1 MHALF
6 FFQSKEHLFETSW
19 CAWFRRP
26 TFERLKAVLLAWQLV
41 VAVVIILASTESL
54 YGADAREMIR
64 EGMKALHV
72 SKGDSGLCVVTDAT
86 YVTAK
91 GKGCGPYVDLIRE
104 ETGCSVGKGN
114 LLFLHRRADYPLK
127 IVLFAGDTKECVA
140 LSYEDGIWKNG
151 RYDISLDALAKK
163 DAWQKMGRPLAPDA
177 FAVATLCHAW
187 SAGAPED
194 LLKCAELHG
203 HLCPG
208 VTAGYMIARFIME
221 RYPLK
226 NQDQYRWIASPVYC
240 KEDAIQVLLDATPG
254 KKTLITEKLS
264 TREQEELAQKK
275 AVGVLVVWNTKEKRG
290 KGAVLGFDWSKAPEK
305 DKLRKLLHMLSHV
318 DSPGDF
324 VFMIKQFD
332 VTVPIMERLTAE
344 RGNPYEWL
352 GLME

>member
-6 FFQSKEHLFETSW
+6 FFQSKAYLFEKSW
-19 CAWFRRP
+19 CAWFRRQ
-26 TFERLKAVLLAWQLV
+26 TFERSKAVLLARQLV

-54 YGADAREMIR
+54 YGADARVMIR
-64 EGMKALHV
+64 DGMKALHV

-86 YVTAK
+86 YVTAD

-140 LSYEDGIWKNG
+140 LSYEGGKWEHG

-163 DAWQKMGRPLAPDA
+163 DAWQKIGRPLAPDG
-177 FAVATLCHAW
+177 FAVVTLCHAW

-226 NQDQYRWIASPVYC
+226 DQDQYSWIASPVYC
-240 KEDAIQVLLDATPG
+240 KEDAIQVLLDVTPG
-254 KKTLITEKLS
+254 KKTLITKILSTHEQEKLPQN
-264 TREQEELAQKK
+264 TA
-275 AVGVLVVWNTKEKRG
+275 GILVVWNRKEERG
-290 KGAVLGFDWSKAPEK
+290 KGVVLGFDWSKAPEK
-305 DKLRKLLHMLSHV
+305 DKLRKLLHMLSHA
-318 DSPGDF
+318 DRPGDF
-324 VFMIKQFD
+324 VFVIKQFD

-344 RGNPYEWL
+344 RGNPYECL
-352 GLME
+352 GLVK